1 MDTKGI
7 NMNALLQVF
16 EAVGFMEPMHYTWA
30 IAGGYC
36 RDIRAKLEPKDADIL
51 VCGFRSEADAFAKAK
66 EISDYVSRYGL
77 GSSEVYYAYGQS
89 AVSVGDD
96 FSKRHFCCIKVYLN
110 DSIPVDILIET
121 SLCLREAIGHFD
133 CNLNQ
138 YAWTPMVSMT
148 RPHYFGTHPENELH
162 FLKPVRQSRIDKMT
176 AFYKEHIEHVSN

>member
-16 EAVGFMEPMHYTWA
+16 EAVGFTEPMHYTWA

-36 RDIRAKLEPKDADIL
+36 RDTRIGLTPKDADIL
-51 VCGFRSEADAFAKAK
+51 VCGIKDDKSAFAKAV
-66 EISDYVSRYGL
+66 EISEYVSSFCL
-77 GSSEVYYAYGQS
+77 GSSEVYHAYGKT
-89 AVSVGDD
+89 VGTVDDD

-121 SLCLREAIGHFD
+121 SSCLREAIGHFD

-176 AFYKEHIEHVSN
+176 AFHKEHIEHVSN